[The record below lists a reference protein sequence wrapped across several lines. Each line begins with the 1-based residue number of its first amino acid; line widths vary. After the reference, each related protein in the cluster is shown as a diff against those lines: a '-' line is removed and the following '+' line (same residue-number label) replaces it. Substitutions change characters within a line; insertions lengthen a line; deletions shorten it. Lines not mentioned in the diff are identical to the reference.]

1 MFFLTHGVVSM
12 YFLVPRFCNLSYRIV
27 CTLRQRR
34 SAGQCRR
41 AVLRTRRRR
50 PCGAARPR
58 VLRVHGSRCAD
69 QGVPAWPTRRHV
81 PLRRMG
87 TTGCPPRRHSR
98 SVARPTATHLAW
110 SVCLS
115 VCLSLLMST
124 NVHSRLVARPTAT
137 HVAWSVCLSVSPH
150 VNKRP

>member
-12 YFLVPRFCNLSYRIV
+12 YFLVPRFCNLSYRII

-98 SVARPTATHLAW
+98 SVVTTSSPKYHDQP
-110 SVCLS
+110 V
-115 VCLSLLMST
+115 
-124 NVHSRLVARPTAT
+124 
-137 HVAWSVCLSVSPH
+137 SVSVRSHISKTACPH
-150 VNKRP
+150 QTFRYFCRRRAGR